1 MIKKYF
7 LLFLLLSALNANI
20 KNISYDWAGQ
30 NGIVIYNGS
39 LLWNRSWY
47 SGLLFF
53 DGNYSSYPIRY
64 GKHTSKR
71 IKLNSGSNM
80 PDFYDLPDSSH
91 ILSYFDH
98 SRGDYNYSKLD
109 IGLNYQAP
117 NKFWKLEGFKRDFYG
132 NAGHY
137 INQESLGSPIHQSFR
152 IDHGQKIGH
161 QQFELS
167 IGRYITNSGLPDND
181 AI

>member
-1 MIKKYF
+1 MKKKYF
-7 LLFLLLSALNANI
+7 LLFLLMSALNANI

-64 GKHTSKR
+64 GEHTSKR

-80 PDFYDLPDSSH
+80 PNFTHLPDSSH
-91 ILSYFDH
+91 IISYFDH
-98 SRGDYNYSKLD
+98 SRGDYN
-109 IGLNYQAP
+109 
-117 NKFWKLEGFKRDFYG
+117 
-132 NAGHY
+132 
-137 INQESLGSPIHQSFR
+137 
-152 IDHGQKIGH
+152 
-161 QQFELS
+161 
-167 IGRYITNSGLPDND
+167 
-181 AI
+181 